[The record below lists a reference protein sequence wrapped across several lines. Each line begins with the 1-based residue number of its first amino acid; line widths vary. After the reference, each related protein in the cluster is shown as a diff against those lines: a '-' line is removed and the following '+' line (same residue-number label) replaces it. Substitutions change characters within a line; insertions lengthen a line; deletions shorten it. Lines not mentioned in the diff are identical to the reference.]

1 MKEAINHVGPKVEI
15 GESSIPEPKDDQ
27 ILIKTIASDTN
38 LKDWKVTEFAAMLI
52 EGDDIA
58 GIIEKVG
65 ANVIEFKPGD
75 RVAAFFEMLIPN
87 GSYAEYAIAWGYT
100 TSPPTPDIL

>member
-27 ILIKTIASDTN
+27 ILIKAIASDTN

-52 EGDDIA
+52 EG
-58 GIIEKVG
+58 
-65 ANVIEFKPGD
+65 
-75 RVAAFFEMLIPN
+75 LI
-87 GSYAEYAIAWGYT
+87 
-100 TSPPTPDIL
+100 